1 MHATARRPLWV
12 RVGAGLLATVLF
24 LTNTVYPWISLLP
37 APPIVVAQES
47 PLIAS
52 DSAEATPAASVAT
65 PAPSPLDP
73 LDQLENEI
81 LLSTN
86 SAEIVLPE
94 EPPETSPSASVPP
107 TPEVSPEDQILPPSA
122 TPTSTPTPSESPI
135 NNSTD
140 LRIHGSTDIR
150 DNGLTNSLLP
160 PPLDPFL
167 ISLKYPFVGTYPIS
181 YGFGEVSSS
190 SYVRLMQS
198 IFDVDAHDGLD
209 FAMPEGTS
217 VLATGPGEVTHAGS
231 GLYGIT
237 VIIKHSWGSSY
248 YGHLSQTSV
257 TVGDRVTT
265 GQEIG
270 LSGSTGVSTAPH
282 LHFGIRPNHYDP
294 YNGYRGMID
303 PLPYLT
309 GTVLGTSTKHDLIHL
324 PYKTLD
330 SSDTSLSIPIMAS
343 SSSTLTYTLKNPRG
357 ESKLVYPSI
366 YNYGTGNTAILPRPT
381 PFIPG
386 EYTLTVTNLIG
397 ESDVIKFSWGV
408 LTLNTNQ
415 SRYKLGQTVKLALAV
430 LDEVGEMVCDADLI
444 LNVTSPTGAVET
456 LTTDNTL
463 ITRNIAVCQSKAL
476 TLTPDYEASFTPSE
490 VGTHNITLTA
500 ITPKHTFTMTDSFE
514 VVDTLP
520 YTLERLTT
528 TRIFPGNI
536 YPVILKVTAHQDLN
550 SQLVEQVPNGFS
562 TTPAGSTDFAPWVSP
577 DDLATIHPSPYTRT
591 ENSSSQ
597 SLSWELDLKT
607 NQNVILGYTYDAP
620 DESPALYSLGPI
632 SYAGATEARSW
643 NLAIDGVDPTVG
655 AFAPQTGVA
664 WTSAGNANL
673 SLRQPSPKNGD
684 LMVAII
690 AIRPSASTVDTPS
703 GWTLVDSQTGT
714 DGGAEAADTGSV
726 GLYWFSKVAD
736 GTEGTANQ
744 TFTETGTTSVWIGQI
759 IKFRSSTGTY
769 DLSSG
774 GYSLNADATNW
785 NGTLDT
791 DIGTKDGDLILIA
804 GAQNGDLSNT
814 SAWNISATNL
824 TTKSTVN
831 EYFEGTTTTGNDVEV
846 GIAETHIWEGNNT
859 TTPTI
864 TLTQSVAASGAVMA
878 LRIRQGSGTNRT
890 DTWVRSSGP
899 FAVGTTSVAP
909 AYPDLDIGDM
919 LILVVGSRGTTD
931 PTPTTPT
938 GWTLIG
944 SSYNGGAG
952 AFAADAGNA
961 RITTYSREATSR
973 LTGTQSVTIT
983 SGNTA
988 HGQIYAINRDNAE
1001 GWTISSGGG
1010 TDTTAGTGYSVTTS
1024 SVSLD
1029 SASGGDVILVA
1040 SSINTDAY
1048 TYTSLSL
1055 TQTGST
1061 IATPTEEAEYR
1072 GTTGNDMG
1080 LHVASTE
1087 VTSGSGSGAATFS
1100 MTGSGSTASAPAGA
1114 TIVIKILGT
1123 AQTVATKAVGFFTP
1137 PATWTSAGNANLSL
1151 TYPDPR
1157 DGDLMVAVTAIRPAA
1172 STVDTPAGWTLV
1184 DSRTGTDGG
1193 AEAADTGSVGIY
1205 VFSKTS
1211 DGTEG
1216 TGTLAFTETGTTSV
1230 WIGNIMKVR
1239 SGTGTYSVSA
1249 SGYSLNGDTVTWGS
1263 TLGADIG
1270 LTNGD
1275 LVLLASAQNGDLSA
1289 TSAWDISATGVTQK
1303 STFNEHG
1310 EFGSTT
1316 GNDIEVGLAS
1326 GMIWGGT
1333 NSATPTLTLTQ
1344 SAAASG
1350 VVSAIR
1356 IREDTGTQRTD
1367 TWVRSASAQVV
1378 STTTTLSLV
1387 YPEHEVGDMFVMFVS
1402 TRGTSD
1408 PTILDPYGWTSLGSY
1423 NGGAGTFGVDA
1434 GNARTTAYYR
1444 EATSRRW
1451 GTQAVALTSA
1461 DVAIGQILAIH
1472 TKNIDTWTIDSDGGT
1487 DTSAG
1492 TSWSVTGSGIDLSSS
1507 DGGDVVLIGSAINT
1521 DAYTYTSHALSA
1533 SGITFGEVTQTAT
1546 YNTTSG
1552 NDNNLTIVTSRVT
1565 AGSGTGVAPTLTMTS
1580 SGSTAN
1586 APAGSSLFV
1595 KIVGISSVM
1604 TVSGTANGNDGATV
1618 KVALGASV
1626 QAQTT
1631 TISSGTWTIAD
1642 VTKPSIG
1649 TAVTVWV
1656 DSVADNLESTAITLY
1671 NSSPVS
1677 DLVLNT
1683 NVLTLGSNQDQSLS
1697 LTNLNS
1703 YDCSEDEDIMHQAAS
1718 SHLKVEGDACAG
1730 STTNSYSSEKLAV
1743 LSGDTLALATS
1754 ETITTHDLENAGT
1767 ITVTG
1772 NGTLNVSHDWANTGT
1787 FTAGTSTVNLTG
1799 GDSTTQTISGNTSF
1813 YNLAASTTSNST
1825 GRTIEYTAGTTTT
1838 VTGTWTATGTSTKI
1852 LTLESST
1859 VSTWIITPTAASVNY
1874 VSVSYSKNHGV
1885 DFCATNTTDG
1895 GNNTRWRTTCEPTAQ
1910 GFQRKTFFDD
1920 QNSRYWRFS
1929 TDGTDIDAEY
1939 SSDGTSWSA
1948 STTLP
1953 YNTNDFSVEYK
1964 SISGT
1969 EYVYLAI
1976 ANNYDIIV
1984 RQGTLGASS
1993 VTWDSDVATI
2003 LNGTSGSDSYN
2014 YSSLALDIPTSG
2026 SPKLW
2031 VLAKYYNG
2039 SSSTLISRRTTTTAD
2054 TDPSTWT
2061 YDTATTLRSGLTSSD
2076 RVFGTLSPTGSS
2088 NMYAVLVYNTN
2099 IYGCRWVNSST
2110 EWQDGSGDLCSAQS
2124 GGSWYNTSWD
2134 FRTKLTIDNTK
2145 LGNDVTDYPLFIDLS
2160 DLPAG
2165 FHTNVNQ
2172 TDARDIRITK
2182 ADGTTELP
2190 REVVFYDNATDTGEL
2205 HAKYTGTLSSG
2216 SATDIYIY
2224 YGNAAASDYATT
2236 DTYGRNNVWT
2246 NSYAAVYHLRESGN
2260 GTTDEYKDS
2269 VGTNDGTGG
2278 NGSGAATPTTNSGQL
2293 DSAQD
2298 FDGTDDFIQAA
2309 DDASLDITSQ
2319 ITVSAWVYS
2328 DGAQDQFDK
2337 IVAKE
2342 KNTYYPFQFAF
2353 NGAADDKVNFTVS
2366 DSTQDRS
2373 VVSDNDIPT
2382 TTWTHV
2388 TGTYD
2393 GSTVRL
2399 YVGAAAQAS
2408 TYNGSF
2414 SIETNNNPLLIGG
2427 RTGQFF
2433 NGRIDELRISSTA
2446 RTSGWITTEYNN
2458 QNNPNSFY
2466 SSFGTEEPRL
2476 DNADSIDTTPT
2487 GISDNLSL
2495 LSDGTNLHLAYV
2507 DDETTDQIS
2516 YRKYSSGSWSA
2527 STLVADAASNDD
2539 TYPTISLDT
2548 TNGDLYVL
2556 WIDGATSDVIYSSC
2570 DTTTS
2575 CDTAGEWATEVN
2587 HDSTGSNVQLTSNIS
2602 AAGKIFFVYS
2612 DGTTFQWSEINLTNP
2627 IGSSF
2632 QRKTW
2637 HDGTRYWKSSYDP
2650 IDSRIEFEYSS
2661 DGTSWT
2667 ENTTARLTSIISDYS
2682 IEADSSN
2689 LFIVYSASNDI
2700 KGRVAS
2706 SYPGTGFGW
2715 GSEQVI
2721 LNGTSNS
2728 DSYNSPVIS
2737 RDSSSYVWVAA
2748 RYTGTGVYFVKTI
2761 KEAGATNDLPEDS
2774 GDTTYSL
2781 ANVVNTDLNV
2791 YANLVSIGSQN
2802 MYISF
2807 IEDDAIQGCRWV
2819 NASTD
2824 WQDGSGNSCVG
2835 GGLAAPTQVSATAD
2849 TTTTS
2854 TTYTLMDSMTITPG
2868 AGDYMAHFST
2878 TVKNTDITTSYLV
2891 NASVFVNGA
2900 QITHT
2905 ERDVYNEE
2913 SWDTGDIASLPITIH
2928 AYLPGVTAGQ
2938 AIEVRW
2944 KTEAGTALAHER
2956 TLIVEPVDSAN
2967 ISQATATGNT
2977 TTTSATDTQLD
2988 SMTLT
2993 PGAGDYMV
3001 YFSGSLGTGTTEAH
3015 IYSSIY
3021 VNGSQV
3027 THSERDLFVEASYAT
3042 PSNFVGMSTHA
3053 YVSGVGAGQVIE
3065 VMWRTTAGT
3074 ASSRDRTLVVQKVV
3088 ASSVAQATAT
3098 SDTTTTSTSDV
3109 QVNSM
3114 SLTPGAG
3121 DYLVFF
3127 SSSVGNT
3134 FDAGGANQYISIYN
3148 NSSQVGHSERQ
3159 LYTEDSM
3166 SSLDTSFP
3174 VSSQA
3179 YITSVG
3185 ASDVVEI
3192 KWRTTTGT
3200 MTGHERTLTLVKILG
3215 AIGATDSVGTG
3226 TNDTTTTLS
3235 SVADASGNV
3244 HLTYINS
3251 SGHTIYRE
3259 RTSSWQTPVTLDSNA
3274 GNAYPTLSI
3283 NTTGSDLYAFWIR
3296 GDDIYYKKGVSTY
3309 TSGDWDTSATSWQ
3322 AAGKNEF
3329 VTSNYSGANK
3339 IFAQWYDGSA
3349 VQWDDI
3355 SIGGANT
3362 APNSPTSL
3370 AQKTTGDV
3378 VLTTG
3383 TWHNST
3389 SIKFTAT
3396 ATDTDNPDT
3405 LQLCVEIDQ
3414 LGTGFSNTEDSCG
3427 TGGSYVGSGIT
3438 ITHTI
3443 TVTDAQEYHWQA
3455 RVKDLGGLYSS
3466 WVSYDV
3472 NAESAR
3478 DIGVDTTAPTGGTV
3492 YDGTGVGVDST
3503 FATNSLSAL
3512 SANWASF
3519 SSNVSGLLRY
3529 DYSIGTTAGATDVK
3543 AWTDNTTSTT
3553 VTATGLTLQTSQMY
3567 FFNVRAVDNAGNV
3580 QSAVS
3585 SNGQLIS
3592 PSISFAISPASA
3604 TFSNLNAA
3612 NSYTDTEVATLT
3624 TSTNAYNGYVIRAF
3638 TTDLLKSLGGTHQI
3652 ANFSAGS
3659 YASPASWSGSETGFG
3674 YTSSDT
3680 TIQGSNKFSSGTLYA
3695 PFTQTGPGD
3704 IVADH
3709 TSTVTGTSI
3718 SNEAFNITYKVKV
3731 PSDQAATNYT
3741 STVVYTAT
3749 AQY

>member
-86 SAEIVLPE
+86 SAETVPPE
-94 EPPETSPSASVPP
+94 EPPESSPSASSAK
-107 TPEVSPEDQILPPSA
+107 TPEPSPEDQASAPSG
-122 TPTSTPTPSESPI
+122 TPSPNLGSLDLPASLPSPSPSPSPDLQDSLDLPGLL
-135 NNSTD
+135 NSP
-140 LRIHGSTDIR
+140 
-150 DNGLTNSLLP
+150 LP

-167 ISLKYPFVGTYPIS
+167 ISLKYPFVGNYPIS
-181 YGFGEVSSS
+181 YGFGEESGS

-217 VLATGPGEVTHAGS
+217 ILATGIGEVTYAGN
-231 GLYGIT
+231 GLYGVT
-237 VIIKHSWGSSY
+237 VIIRHSWGNSY
-248 YGHLSQTSV
+248 YGHLSLTSV
-257 TVGDRVTT
+257 TVGDKVTT

-270 LSGSTGVSTAPH
+270 LSGNTGISTAPH

-330 SSDTSLSIPIMAS
+330 ASDPSLSIPVIAS
-343 SSSTLTYTLKNPRG
+343 SSAGLTYTLKNPRG

-366 YNYGTGNTAILPRPT
+366 YNYGTGDTAILPRPT

-386 EYTLTVTNLIG
+386 EYTLTVTNQLG
-397 ESDVIKFSWGV
+397 ESDIIKFSWGV

-415 SRYKLGQTVKLALAV
+415 SRYQLGQTAKLALAV
-430 LDEVGEMVCDADLI
+430 LDEVGEMVCDADLT

-463 ITRNIAVCQSKAL
+463 ITRNIAVCQSKDL
-476 TLTPDYEASFTPSE
+476 TLTPDYEATFTPSE

-528 TRIFPGNI
+528 TRIFPGNV
-536 YPVILKVTAHQDLN
+536 YPVILKVTAHQDLD
-550 SQLVEQVPNGFS
+550 SQLVEQVPIGFS

-577 DDLATIHPSPYTRT
+577 DDLATIHPGPYTRT

-597 SLSWELDLKT
+597 SLSWDLDLKT
-607 NQNVILGYTYDAP
+607 NQSVILGYTYDAP

-664 WTSAGNANL
+664 WTSAGDANL
-673 SLRQPSPKNGD
+673 NLRQPSPKNGD
-684 LMVAII
+684 LMIATI

-714 DGGAEAADTGSV
+714 DGGAEGADTGSV

-814 SAWNISATNL
+814 SAWNIAATNL

-1029 SASGGDVILVA
+1029 SASGGDVVLIA

-1061 IATPTEEAEYR
+1061 ITTPNEEAEYR

-1114 TIVIKILGT
+1114 TIAIKILGT
-1123 AQTVATKAVGFFTP
+1123 AQTVASKAVGFFTP

-1157 DGDLMVAVTAIRPAA
+1157 NGDLMVAVTAIRPAA

-1193 AEAADTGSVGIY
+1193 AEGADTGSVGIY
-1205 VFSKTS
+1205 VFTKTS

-1263 TLGADIG
+1263 TLGSDIG

-1275 LVLLASAQNGDLSA
+1275 LVLLASAQNGDLSN

-1367 TWVRSASAQVV
+1367 TWVRSSSAQVV

-1408 PTILDPYGWTSLGSY
+1408 PTLLAPQGWTSLGSY

-1461 DVAIGQILAIH
+1461 DVAIGQILSVH
-1472 TKNIDTWTIDSDGGT
+1472 TKNIDTWSIDSDGGT

-1492 TSWSVTGSGIDLSSS
+1492 TGWSVTGSGIDFSSTE
-1507 DGGDVVLIGSAINT
+1507 GGDVILVGSAINT

-1546 YNTTSG
+1546 YNTSSG
-1552 NDNNLTIVTSRVT
+1552 NDSNLTVLTSRVT
-1565 AGSGTGVAPTLTMTS
+1565 AGSGSNVAPTTTMTA

-1595 KIVGISSVM
+1595 KIVGIPTVM
-1604 TVSGTANGNDGATV
+1604 AISGTANGNNGATV

-1631 TISSGTWTIAD
+1631 TISSGTWTISD
-1642 VTKPSIG
+1642 VTRPSIG
-1649 TAVTVWV
+1649 AVVTVWV
-1656 DSVADNLESTAITLY
+1656 DGVADNLETTAVTLY
-1671 NSSPVS
+1671 NSAPVS
-1677 DLVLNT
+1677 GLVLNT
-1683 NVLTLGSNQDQSLS
+1683 NVLTLGSNQNQSLS
-1697 LTNLNS
+1697 LTNLNT
-1703 YDCSEDEDIMHQAAS
+1703 YDCTEDEDIMHQAAS
-1718 SHLKVEGDACAG
+1718 SHLKVEGDACFG
-1730 STTNSYSSEKLAV
+1730 STTNTYTSEKLAV
-1743 LSGDTLALATS
+1743 LTGDTLALGTS
-1754 ETITTHDLENAGT
+1754 ETITTYDLENAGT

-1799 GDSTTQTISGNTSF
+1799 GDSTTQTISGNSSF
-1813 YNLAASTTSNST
+1813 YNLSATTTSNSA
-1825 GRTIEYTAGTTTT
+1825 GRTIRYTAGTTST
-1838 VTGTWTATGTSTKI
+1838 VTGTWTMNGASSKI
-1852 LTLESST
+1852 LTLESS
-1859 VSTWIITPTAASVNY
+1859 SSSIWSINPTLISASY
-1874 VSVSYSKNHGV
+1874 LTVSYSHNIGAR
-1885 DFCATNTTDG
+1885 FCPQNSTDG
-1895 GNNTRWRTTCEPTAQ
+1895 GNNLDW
-1910 GFQRKTFFDD
+1910 
-1920 QNSRYWRFS
+1920 Y
-1929 TDGTDIDAEY
+1929 
-1939 SSDGTSWSA
+1939 
-1948 STTLP
+1948 LP
-1953 YNTNDFSVEYK
+1953 C
-1964 SISGT
+1964 
-1969 EYVYLAI
+1969 
-1976 ANNYDIIV
+1976 
-1984 RQGTLGASS
+1984 
-1993 VTWDSDVATI
+1993 
-2003 LNGTSGSDSYN
+2003 
-2014 YSSLALDIPTSG
+2014 
-2026 SPKLW
+2026 
-2031 VLAKYYNG
+2031 
-2039 SSSTLISRRTTTTAD
+2039 
-2054 TDPSTWT
+2054 
-2061 YDTATTLRSGLTSSD
+2061 
-2076 RVFGTLSPTGSS
+2076 SPT
-2088 NMYAVLVYNTN
+2088 
-2099 IYGCRWVNSST
+2099 
-2110 EWQDGSGDLCSAQS
+2110 D
-2124 GGSWYNTSWD
+2124 
-2134 FRTKLTIDNTK
+2134 
-2145 LGNDVTDYPLFIDLS
+2145 
-2160 DLPAG
+2160 
-2165 FHTNVNQ
+2165 HT
-2172 TDARDIRITK
+2172 
-2182 ADGTTELP
+2182 
-2190 REVVFYDNATDTGEL
+2190 
-2205 HAKYTGTLSSG
+2205 
-2216 SATDIYIY
+2216 
-2224 YGNAAASDYATT
+2224 
-2236 DTYGRNNVWT
+2236 
-2246 NSYAAVYHLRESGN
+2246 
-2260 GTTDEYKDS
+2260 
-2269 VGTNDGTGG
+2269 
-2278 NGSGAATPTTNSGQL
+2278 
-2293 DSAQD
+2293 
-2298 FDGTDDFIQAA
+2298 
-2309 DDASLDITSQ
+2309 
-2319 ITVSAWVYS
+2319 
-2328 DGAQDQFDK
+2328 
-2337 IVAKE
+2337 
-2342 KNTYYPFQFAF
+2342 
-2353 NGAADDKVNFTVS
+2353 
-2366 DSTQDRS
+2366 
-2373 VVSDNDIPT
+2373 
-2382 TTWTHV
+2382 
-2388 TGTYD
+2388 
-2393 GSTVRL
+2393 
-2399 YVGAAAQAS
+2399 
-2408 TYNGSF
+2408 
-2414 SIETNNNPLLIGG
+2414 
-2427 RTGQFF
+2427 
-2433 NGRIDELRISSTA
+2433 
-2446 RTSGWITTEYNN
+2446 
-2458 QNNPNSFY
+2458 
-2466 SSFGTEEPRL
+2466 
-2476 DNADSIDTTPT
+2476 
-2487 GISDNLSL
+2487 
-2495 LSDGTNLHLAYV
+2495 
-2507 DDETTDQIS
+2507 
-2516 YRKYSSGSWSA
+2516 
-2527 STLVADAASNDD
+2527 
-2539 TYPTISLDT
+2539 
-2548 TNGDLYVL
+2548 
-2556 WIDGATSDVIYSSC
+2556 
-2570 DTTTS
+2570 
-2575 CDTAGEWATEVN
+2575 
-2587 HDSTGSNVQLTSNIS
+2587 
-2602 AAGKIFFVYS
+2602 
-2612 DGTTFQWSEINLTNP
+2612 
-2627 IGSSF
+2627 F

-2637 HDGTRYWKSSYDP
+2637 HDGTRFWRSYYDP
-2650 IDSRIEFEYSS
+2650 TDNRVEFEYSAT
-2661 DGTSWT
+2661 GASWT
-2667 ENTTARLTSIISDYS
+2667 ENTSARLTLPTPDFS
-2682 IEADSSN
+2682 IEADSTN
-2689 LFIVYSASNDI
+2689 LIIAYTTGTDI
-2700 KGRVAS
+2700 GGRLAS
-2706 SYPGTGFGW
+2706 SYPGTNFGW
-2715 GSEQVI
+2715 GSENVI
-2721 LNGTSNS
+2721 FNGTTQGSNS
-2728 DSYNSPVIS
+2728 YRYPSLA
-2737 RDSSSYVWVAA
+2737 RDSSSYIWVSAT
-2748 RYTGTGVYFVKTI
+2748 YSGSGVYYTKTI
-2761 KEAGATNDLPEDS
+2761 KETSATNDLPEDS
-2774 GDTTYSL
+2774 GDTVYTLADTSNTNPNVFASL
-2781 ANVVNTDLNV
+2781 SPLT
-2791 YANLVSIGSQN
+2791 SQN
-2802 MYISF
+2802 MYLTF
-2807 IEDDAIQGCRWV
+2807 TYGTALQGCRWV

-2824 WQDGSGNSCVG
+2824 WQNSSNTSCTLTVTT
-2835 GGLAAPTQVSATAD
+2835 PTQVSSSTD

-2854 TTYTLMDSMTITPG
+2854 STYTGMSGMTTTPG
-2868 AGDYMAHFST
+2868 SGDYFVSFST
-2878 TVKNTDITTSYLV
+2878 SIQKSTGTSDQYVSL
-2891 NASVFVNGA
+2891 FVGGS
-2900 QITHT
+2900 QVTHT
-2905 ERDVYNEE
+2905 ERFLEQEASY
-2913 SWDTGDIASLPITIH
+2913 DTGDIYVVPVTIQ
-2928 AYLPGVTAGQ
+2928 AYVSGVGVSD
-2938 AIEVRW
+2938 AIEVQW
-2944 KTEAGTALAHER
+2944 KTSSGTATAKER
-2956 TLIVEPVDSAN
+2956 SMIVTRVTPSN
-2967 ISQATATGNT
+2967 ISQATATAT
-2977 TTTSATDTQLD
+2977 STTTSATDTQVN

-3001 YFSGSLGTGTTEAH
+3001 YFSASAENTASSHT
-3015 IYSSIY
+3015 YFSIY
-3021 VNGSQV
+3021 AASSQV
-3027 THSERDLFVEASYAT
+3027 AHSERDLYTEESYPDT
-3042 PSNFVGMSTHA
+3042 SYPVSTHA
-3053 YVSGVGAGQVIE
+3053 YISGVGASDTIE
-3065 VMWRTTAGT
+3065 VRWRTDAGT
-3074 ASSRDRTLVVQKVV
+3074 ATINQRTLTLQKVT
-3088 ASSVAQATAT
+3088 AADITQLTSTSS
-3098 SDTTTTSTSDV
+3098 TTTTSATDTQLTTMTS
-3109 QVNSM
+3109 
-3114 SLTPGAG
+3114 TPGAG
-3121 DYLVFF
+3121 DYLVYF
-3127 SSSVGNT
+3127 STSLRNSVSDTTQNLSLYN
-3134 FDAGGANQYISIYN
+3134 AG
-3148 NSSQVGHSERQ
+3148 SQITHTERQ
-3159 LYTEDSM
+3159 ILTENSHDVGVN
-3166 SSLDTSFP
+3166 DNFV
-3174 VSSQA
+3174 VSTQA

-3185 ASDVVEI
+3185 ASDTVEI
-3192 KWRTTTGT
+3192 RWRTTSGT
-3200 MTGHERTLTLVKILG
+3200 STVVQRTLTFIKLN
-3215 AIGATDSVGTG
+3215 TTVGTSDAIA
-3226 TNDTTTTLS
+3226 TIPTS
-3235 SVADASGNV
+3235 SPKTFISSSDSSGNL
-3244 HLTYINS
+3244 HLAYINS
-3251 SGHTIYRE
+3251 SNQTIYRE
-3259 RTSSWQTPVTLDSNA
+3259 RTSTWQTAVTLDSNTS
-3274 GNAYPTLSI
+3274 NSYPTISL
-3283 NTTGSDLYAFWIR
+3283 NTNNNDLYVFWIR
-3296 GDDIYYKKGVSTY
+3296 ADDIFYKKGVSPY
-3309 TSGDWDTSATSWQ
+3309 ASGDWDASATSW
-3322 AAGKNEF
+3322 KSTNTN
-3329 VTSNYSGANK
+3329 TSVIASTSGNDKVYAEW
-3339 IFAQWYDGSA
+3339 FDGTNI
-3349 VQWDDI
+3349 QWDQL
-3355 SIGGANT
+3355 SLGASNT

-3370 AQKTTGDV
+3370 TQKTTGDV
-3378 VLTTG
+3378 TLSTG
-3383 TWHNST
+3383 VWHNST

-3414 LGTGFSNTEDSCG
+3414 LGTSFSNTEDSCG

-3443 TVTDAQEYHWQA
+3443 TVADAQEYHWQA

-3466 WVSYDV
+3466 WVSYDA

-3503 FATNSLSAL
+3503 FATSSLSAL

-3519 SSNVSGLLRY
+3519 NNNVSGLLRY

-3543 AWTDNTTSTT
+3543 AWTDNTTSTS

-3567 FFNVRAVDNAGNV
+3567 FFNVRAVDNAGNI

-3592 PSISFAISPASA
+3592 PSISFAITPASA
-3604 TFSNLNAA
+3604 TFSNLNAT

-3638 TTDLLKSLGGTHQI
+3638 TTDLLKSVGGTHQI
-3652 ANFSAGS
+3652 ANFSTGS
-3659 YASPASWSGSETGFG
+3659 YASPATWAGSETGFG

-3680 TIQGSNKFSSGTLYA
+3680 TIQGSNKFSSGTLFA

-3709 TSTVTGTSI
+3709 TSNVTGTSI
-3718 SNEAFNITYKVKV
+3718 SNESFNITYKVKV